1 MVKYLGTHNSGTSS
15 KLVWWQR
22 PFGYL
27 LNLTSRCQKLSIED
41 QLKNFVRIFN
51 IQVTYYKNKWVFSH
65 GICIYTG
72 KLLDAIEKM
81 KRYAIPESP
90 VYFQLFLDKNFLL
103 GQNKEFR
110 KMVVNLNN
118 ELKDTNVHMLYA
130 YIEGTDEY
138 PYRSNIE
145 LNTSEHYWT
154 TSWAVA
160 NAKSWID
167 KLPLPKR
174 HAKIY
179 NDTYV
184 EENKADYLM
193 LDFIEIGNHFI
204 NANNKTTTTTSS
216 NIPITTTTWE
226 PTTTTSVNPIYATVI
241 PVTFK
246 INNVTYKSGIS
257 LQINKGTKITLS
269 CLTDGA
275 DIYYSING
283 GKQCL
288 YTRPISIYNS
298 CTIDA
303 YAIKATDYINHIYY
317 GPSDHTNITL
327 NVVSTTS
334 TFIPTTTT
342 SSNYPVTTTTW
353 YPTSTTSNMPIYH
366 TWLPVLFK
374 SSDGKQKSGV
384 SIIGICGEETIMV
397 NQLPST
403 KTFEYNSNKKVTFT
417 CDDNG
422 TLYYR
427 KKNSTTTIKVGNKEF
442 NFDELYNLVIIYKE
456 KSVLTTT
463 TTEVGRLE
471 MVVDN
476 QKYLF
481 KNGLNF
487 SITLNVGE
495 SKTIMFDTINGYPI
509 PNYMI
514 TLSDN
519 NKIALSSLSMFYK
532 NITISGV
539 DVGQTTIR
547 ISTTY
552 RDVYYEGYITVEVI
566 DAKAT
571 TTSIYPVTTTI

>member
-51 IQVTYYKNKWVFSH
+51 IQVTYYKNEWVFSH

-72 KLLDAIEKM
+72 KLLDAIETM
-81 KRYAIPESP
+81 KQYAIPESP

-103 GQNKEFR
+103 GQNKKEFR
-110 KMVVNLNN
+110 KMVKNLND

-138 PYRSNIE
+138 PYRSDIE
-145 LNTSEHYWT
+145 LNASEHYWT
-154 TSWAVA
+154 TSWAA
-160 NAKSWID
+160 TNAKSWID

-204 NANNKTTTTTSS
+204 NANNKNTTTTTS
-216 NIPITTTTWE
+216 NIPVTTTTWE
-226 PTTTTSVNPIYATVI
+226 PTTTTSVNPIYATVT

-257 LQINKGTKITLS
+257 LQINKGTKIKLS

-327 NVVSTTS
+327 NVMSTTS

-353 YPTSTTSNMPIYH
+353 YPTTTTSNMPIYH
-366 TWLPVLFK
+366 TWMPVLFK
-374 SSDGKQKSGV
+374 SSDGKQKSDV
-384 SIIGICGEETIMV
+384 SIIGICGKETITV

-403 KTFEYNSNKKVTFT
+403 KTFEYNSNEKVIFT

-427 KKNSTTTIKVGNKEF
+427 KKDSSTAIKVGNKEF

-476 QKYLF
+476 QKYL
-481 KNGLNF
+481 
-487 SITLNVGE
+487 
-495 SKTIMFDTINGYPI
+495 
-509 PNYMI
+509 
-514 TLSDN
+514 
-519 NKIALSSLSMFYK
+519 
-532 NITISGV
+532 
-539 DVGQTTIR
+539 
-547 ISTTY
+547 
-552 RDVYYEGYITVEVI
+552 
-566 DAKAT
+566 
-571 TTSIYPVTTTI
+571 

>member
-1 MVKYLGTHNSGTSS
+1 MIKYLGTHNSGTSS

-51 IQVTYYKNKWVFSH
+51 IQVTYYKNEWVFSH

-81 KRYAIPESP
+81 KQYAIPESP

-103 GQNKEFR
+103 GQNKEEFR
-110 KMVVNLNN
+110 KMVKNLNN

-145 LNTSEHYWT
+145 LNASEHYWT

-167 KLPLPKR
+167 KIPLPKR

-204 NANNKTTTTTSS
+204 NGNNKTTTTTSS
-216 NIPITTTTWE
+216 NMPVTTTWE
-226 PTTTTSVNPIYATVI
+226 PTTTTTVNPIYATVI

-269 CLTDGA
+269 CLTDSA

-327 NVVSTTS
+327 NVVSATS

-384 SIIGICGEETIMV
+384 SIIGICDKETITV

-403 KTFEYNSNKKVTFT
+403 KTFEYNSNEKVTFT

-427 KKNSTTTIKVGNKEF
+427 KKDSTTAIKVGNKEF

-456 KSVLTTT
+456 KSILTTTTSIYPITTT

-471 MVVDN
+471 MIVDN

-487 SITLNVGE
+487 SLTLNVGE
-495 SKTIMFDTINGYPI
+495 SKMIMFDTINGYPI
-509 PNYMI
+509 PNNMI
-514 TLSDN
+514 ALSDN
-519 NKIALSSLSMFYK
+519 NKIALSSLSMFYR

-539 DVGQTTIR
+539 DVGQTAIR
-547 ISTTY
+547 IATTY

-566 DAKAT
+566 DA
-571 TTSIYPVTTTI
+571 